1 MTMARSHFSRALAD
15 RQPDP
20 AGRRWLLVPYDQL
33 SDRIG
38 PLAAEDPRE
47 FGIVVVENLW
57 KATRRPY
64 HRQKLALVLANLR
77 HFALEQ
83 AGRGVAVRHVV
94 AGGPYRTALEPLA
107 RELGPIRVMRPAER
121 ELRVDL
127 APLVAAGALVEV
139 PHEGWLTTRVNFDS
153 SRRDGPP
160 WRMDSF
166 YRQVRRRT
174 GILMDGGKPLGGKL
188 SHDADNRRPWPGDPP
203 APEPPRFRPD
213 EVTVEVGQLVERT
226 FTRHPGTLDLDSL
239 PATRQD
245 AERLWSW
252 ARSECLHDF
261 GPFEDAMSA
270 ASSGL
275 FHTRISAL
283 LNLHRLLP
291 AEVVRDV
298 AGMDLP
304 LASKEGF
311 IRQVLGWRE
320 FVHHVHEAT
329 DGFRSVPGTVLCTAG
344 RPGDG
349 GWSRWS
355 GASWDRQN
363 GDDGSD
369 GGAMPDHL
377 EASRPLPVAYWG
389 RPSGLA
395 CLDRIVAGV
404 WREGWSHH
412 ISRLMV
418 LANIATLLGVSPRE
432 LTDWFWVAYTD
443 AYDWVVEPNVLGMGS
458 FATGPLMTTKPY
470 LCGAAYIDRMSD
482 FCAGCSF
489 DPKRDCPISNLY
501 WAFLDRQRGRLESN
515 PRMRV
520 VMDALR
526 KRPDGRLATD
536 RATHRWVAET
546 LGRGEVLR
554 PEDRPGGRP
563 G

>member
-1 MTMARSHFSRALAD
+1 MAGSHFSRALAD
-15 RQPDP
+15 RQPDS
-20 AGRRWLLVPYDQL
+20 AGRRWLFVPYDQL

-38 PLAAEDPRE
+38 PLAAEDPGE
-47 FGIVVVENLW
+47 LGIVVIENPW
-57 KATRRPY
+57 KAARRPY

-94 AGGPYRTALEPLA
+94 AAGPYRTALEPLA
-107 RELGPIRVMRPAER
+107 RQLGPLRVMRPAER

-127 APLVAAGALVEV
+127 APLVAAGALVEI
-139 PHEGWLTTRVNFDS
+139 PHEGWLTTRKDFES
-153 SRRDGPP
+153 GRREGPP

-213 EVTVEVGQLVERT
+213 EVTVEVGELVERS
-226 FTRHPGTLDLDSL
+226 FTRHPGTLDLGSL
-239 PATRQD
+239 PATRRD
-245 AERLWSW
+245 AERLWAW
-252 ARSECLHDF
+252 ARCECLHDF

-270 ASSGL
+270 RSSGL
-275 FHTRISAL
+275 FHTRISTL

-298 AGMDLP
+298 VGMDLP

-329 DGFRSVPGTVLCTAG
+329 DGFRNLPGAVACIAEQ
-344 RPGDG
+344 PGDA

-355 GASWDRQN
+355 GASWDRQD
-363 GDDGSD
+363 GDEGGD

-395 CLDRIVAGV
+395 CLDRVVA
-404 WREGWSHH
+404 
-412 ISRLMV
+412 
-418 LANIATLLGVSPRE
+418 
-432 LTDWFWVAYTD
+432 
-443 AYDWVVEPNVLGMGS
+443 
-458 FATGPLMTTKPY
+458 
-470 LCGAAYIDRMSD
+470 
-482 FCAGCSF
+482 
-489 DPKRDCPISNLY
+489 
-501 WAFLDRQRGRLESN
+501 
-515 PRMRV
+515 
-520 VMDALR
+520 
-526 KRPDGRLATD
+526 GRLAGGLEPPHLPAD
-536 RATHRWVAET
+536 GARQHRDPARRVAARAHGLV
-546 LGRGEVLR
+546 LGRVHRRLRLGGRAERARHRGALR
-554 PEDRPGGRP
+554 PGR
-563 G
+563 

>member
-1 MTMARSHFSRALAD
+1 
-15 RQPDP
+15 
-20 AGRRWLLVPYDQL
+20 
-33 SDRIG
+33 
-38 PLAAEDPRE
+38 
-47 FGIVVVENLW
+47 
-57 KATRRPY
+57 
-64 HRQKLALVLANLR
+64 
-77 HFALEQ
+77 
-83 AGRGVAVRHVV
+83 VV
-94 AGGPYRTALEPLA
+94 AAVLPHGAEPLA

-127 APLVAAGALVEV
+127 APLVAAGALVEL
-139 PHEGWLTTRVNFDS
+139 PHEGWLTTRQDLDV
-153 SRRDGPP
+153 SRRGGGPP

-213 EVTVEVGQLVERT
+213 QVTVEVGELIERT
-226 FTRHPGTLDLDSL
+226 FARHPGTLDLESL

-261 GPFEDAMSA
+261 GPFEDAMST

-329 DGFRSVPGTVLCTAG
+329 DGFRSVPATVSCTAD

-355 GASWDRQN
+355 GTSWDLP
-363 GDDGSD
+363 DGEVDSD

-377 EASRPLPVAYWG
+377 ETSRPLPVAYWG

-395 CLDRIVAGV
+395 CLDRVVATV

-412 ISRLMV
+412 ITRLMV

-443 AYDWVVEPNVLGMGS
+443 AYDCGRANVLGMGPS
-458 FATGPLMTTKPY
+458 
-470 LCGAAYIDRMSD
+470 R
-482 FCAGCSF
+482 
-489 DPKRDCPISNLY
+489 
-501 WAFLDRQRGRLESN
+501 
-515 PRMRV
+515 
-520 VMDALR
+520 
-526 KRPDGRLATD
+526 
-536 RATHRWVAET
+536 
-546 LGRGEVLR
+546 LGR
-554 PEDRPGGRP
+554 
-563 G
+563 

>member
-1 MTMARSHFSRALAD
+1 MSTTRSIFSRALAD
-15 RQPDP
+15 RQSDP
-20 AGRRWLLVPYDQL
+20 AGRRWLFVPYDQL

-38 PLAAEDPRE
+38 PLAVEDPGE
-47 FGIVVVENLW
+47 LGIVLIE
-57 KATRRPY
+57 
-64 HRQKLALVLANLR
+64 
-77 HFALEQ
+77 E
-83 AGRGVAVRHVV
+83 
-94 AGGPYRTALEPLA
+94 
-107 RELGPIRVMRPAER
+107 
-121 ELRVDL
+121 
-127 APLVAAGALVEV
+127 
-139 PHEGWLTTRVNFDS
+139 
-153 SRRDGPP
+153 
-160 WRMDSF
+160 
-166 YRQVRRRT
+166 
-174 GILMDGGKPLGGKL
+174 
-188 SHDADNRRPWPGDPP
+188 
-203 APEPPRFRPD
+203 
-213 EVTVEVGQLVERT
+213 
-226 FTRHPGTLDLDSL
+226 
-239 PATRQD
+239 
-245 AERLWSW
+245 
-252 ARSECLHDF
+252 
-261 GPFEDAMSA
+261 AMSA

-298 AGMDLP
+298 ASMDLP

-329 DGFRSVPGTVLCTAG
+329 DGFRSVPDTVLCTAG

-355 GASWDRQN
+355 GASWDRQD

-389 RPSGLA
+389 RPSG
-395 CLDRIVAGV
+395 
-404 WREGWSHH
+404 
-412 ISRLMV
+412 
-418 LANIATLLGVSPRE
+418 
-432 LTDWFWVAYTD
+432 
-443 AYDWVVEPNVLGMGS
+443 
-458 FATGPLMTTKPY
+458 
-470 LCGAAYIDRMSD
+470 
-482 FCAGCSF
+482 
-489 DPKRDCPISNLY
+489 

>member
-1 MTMARSHFSRALAD
+1 V
-15 RQPDP
+15 
-20 AGRRWLLVPYDQL
+20 GR
-33 SDRIG
+33 
-38 PLAAEDPRE
+38 
-47 FGIVVVENLW
+47 
-57 KATRRPY
+57 
-64 HRQKLALVLANLR
+64 
-77 HFALEQ
+77 
-83 AGRGVAVRHVV
+83 
-94 AGGPYRTALEPLA
+94 
-107 RELGPIRVMRPAER
+107 
-121 ELRVDL
+121 
-127 APLVAAGALVEV
+127 
-139 PHEGWLTTRVNFDS
+139 EGWLTTRQDLDA
-153 SRRDGPP
+153 SRRAGPP

-213 EVTVEVGQLVERT
+213 EVTVEVGELVEQT
-226 FTRHPGTLDLDSL
+226 FTRHPGALDLESL

-329 DGFRSVPGTVLCTAG
+329 DGFRSLPGTVLRTAG

-377 EASRPLPVAYWG
+377 EASSPLPVAYWG

-395 CLDRIVAGV
+395 CLDRVVAGV
-404 WREGWSHH
+404 WRELHH
-412 ISRLMV
+412 PHPMV

-482 FCAGCSF
+482 YCAGCAF
-489 DPKRDCPISNLY
+489 DPKRNCPISNLY
-501 WAFLDRQRGRLESN
+501 WAFLDRQRGRLEPN

-520 VMDALR
+520 VMNALGVRPAARLDA
-526 KRPDGRLATD
+526 D
-536 RATHRWVAET
+536 RAIHRWAAET